1 MAGHRHA
8 SRAFILAAT
17 LVGAGVLTAMPAAAA
32 GSAADTL
39 AAAVANLKGLGY
51 NLSGTSG
58 STASDGSGKLT
69 ATGSVDPTSRAATLD
84 LKGTEDGNAVD
95 VDFTQ
100 IGDKFWAK
108 LDVGSFQS
116 QVGARPDQ
124 WLQID
129 RTKLTSATA
138 TPFNTSGSTDALDLA
153 GLLTSVSNVTYPD
166 PSDPTRITG
175 TVDLT
180 AATGVTAP
188 DSTDVK
194 DDGEAAK
201 KTPFTATVDGQGR
214 LTDLT
219 INADSYD
226 GDLTNDFM
234 FSDFGAPD
242 AVTAPPAADVI
253 PAPPAAY
260 AFFND

>member
-1 MAGHRHA
+1 MAGYR
-8 SRAFILAAT
+8 LAARSVVLAAV
-17 LVGAGVLTAMPAAAA
+17 LVVAAALVATPVVAA

-39 AAAVANLKGLGY
+39 ATAVANLNGQGY

-58 STASDGSGKLT
+58 STAAGGSGKLT
-69 ATGSVDPTSRAATLD
+69 ASGSVDPTSRAATLD
-84 LKGTEDGNAVD
+84 LQGTEGGTPID

-116 QVGARPDQ
+116 QVGAGPDK
-124 WLQID
+124 WLEID
-129 RTKLTSATA
+129 KSKLTSATA
-138 TPFNTSGSTDALDLA
+138 APFDTSGSTDALDIA
-153 GLLTSVSNVTYPD
+153 GLLTKVSDVTYPD
-166 PSDPTRITG
+166 PSDPTRVAG

-188 DSTDVK
+188 PASDLK
-194 DDGEAAK
+194 DAGVAARR
-201 KTPFTATVDGQGR
+201 TPFTATVDGQGR

-226 GDLTNDFM
+226 GNLTNDFM
-234 FSDFGAPD
+234 FTDFGAPD
-242 AVTAPPAADVI
+242 AVTAPPAASVI
-253 PAPPAAY
+253 PAPPATY